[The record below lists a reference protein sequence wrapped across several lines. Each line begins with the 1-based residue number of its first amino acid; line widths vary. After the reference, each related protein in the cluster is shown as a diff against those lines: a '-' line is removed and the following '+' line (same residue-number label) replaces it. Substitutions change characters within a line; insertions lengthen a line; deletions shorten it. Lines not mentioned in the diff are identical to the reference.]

1 MTTLALPSSNIIL
14 NSRMIKALAWLGMHV
29 LVMAW
34 HVLIDHDFGC
44 VRLSWLEMYEHVMA

>member
-1 MTTLALPSSNIIL
+1 MTTLALPSSKIIL

-44 VRLSWLEMYEHVMA
+44 MHLSWLEMYEHVMA